1 MLNVAYD
8 KKQKK
13 WLPIF
18 AFKKILKNAANYD
31 ELLHYVKLVHSKKN
45 KNFWNKGYLNFKKL
59 IYYQKNTQQLYQ
71 FVKNKK

>member
-1 MLNVAYD
+1 MI

-18 AFKKILKNAANYD
+18 TFKKVLKNATNYD
-31 ELLHYVKLVHSKKN
+31 ELLHYVKLVHSKQN

-59 IYYQKNTQQLYQ
+59 IYYKKNTQQLYQ
-71 FVKNKK
+71 FIKNKK